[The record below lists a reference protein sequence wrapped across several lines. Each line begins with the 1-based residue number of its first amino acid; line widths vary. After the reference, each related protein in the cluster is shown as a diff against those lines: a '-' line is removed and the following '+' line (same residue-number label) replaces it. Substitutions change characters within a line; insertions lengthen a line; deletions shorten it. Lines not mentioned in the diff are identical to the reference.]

1 MNNQISQYFQQT
13 KELFGNTLY
22 LKPNSND
29 VNFSET
35 GNKKS
40 DIVFIKSS
48 FLNEDEE
55 LIFNKILTALN
66 LSKKNFFLIEYN
78 SETILKDIKLKPLI
92 NQLNSKKIFTFGSKI
107 SQFLLNTKEDLEILR
122 QKKNFINN
130 NIIIPTY
137 SIQNVIIDISFKKYL
152 WNDLKVIL

>member
-1 MNNQISQYFQQT
+1 MNNQISQYFHQT

-22 LKPNSND
+22 LKHNSND
-29 VNFSET
+29 VNFSEI

-48 FLNEDEE
+48 FFNEDEE

-66 LSKKNFFLIEYN
+66 LSNENFFLIEYN
-78 SETILKDIKLKPLI
+78 SETILRDIKLKSLI

-137 SIQNVIIDISFKKYL
+137 SIQSVIKDISFKKYL